1 MVIADAIKLKIP
13 VIGSNVGPMKE
24 LCKNIGVSI
33 NFNNKIDSLNE
44 IYKLIEKEF
53 EKLNSIYNEIE
64 MININKS
71 QTYFKLYETE
81 NY

>member
-1 MVIADAIKLKIP
+1 
-13 VIGSNVGPMKE
+13 
-24 LCKNIGVSI
+24 
-33 NFNNKIDSLNE
+33 
-44 IYKLIEKEF
+44 LIEKEF